1 MTSSSDIYEFLLNN
15 IQKVVVP
22 EELIKL
28 EMSLS
33 RFELVAL
40 MTTEKSQNVTMS
52 ILAQKIAVPMSTATG
67 IVDRLVKKGLLER
80 GRSDEDRRVV
90 TVSPTEKG
98 KRVVSEVNIHFE
110 KFIEKISAVITEDEF
125 ETVIRIVKKVV
136 LGLQSAG
143 VGSAT
148 TKANTDIKRKSIEI
162 E

>member
-1 MTSSSDIYEFLLNN
+1 MTSSSDIYEFFLNN

-90 TVSPTEKG
+90 TVSLTEEG
-98 KRVVSEVNIHFE
+98 KRVVSEVNTHFE
-110 KFIEKISAVITEDEF
+110 KFIEKIKAVITQDEF
-125 ETVIRIVKKVV
+125 ETAIRIVKKVV
-136 LGLQSAG
+136 LGLQNAG
-143 VGSAT
+143 EGPAH
-148 TKANTDIKRKSIEI
+148 TKANIDIQRKSIKVE
-162 E
+162 